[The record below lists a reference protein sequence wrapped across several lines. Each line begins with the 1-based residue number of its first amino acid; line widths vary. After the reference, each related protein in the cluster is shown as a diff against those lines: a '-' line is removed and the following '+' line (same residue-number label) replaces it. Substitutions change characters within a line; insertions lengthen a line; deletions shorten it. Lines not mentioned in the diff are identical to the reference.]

1 MGNAYRPAPG
11 WELTSM
17 PRRTFG
23 KLALTGAAA
32 AGYSLTVG
40 RLARADGPPGVINGV
55 DLSSEYPVPFGP
67 ELEGVMTP
75 DHDLLN
81 SIATEYGSIMAN
93 AGLVPSAAD
102 FWFRYLP
109 IPLFNQAIFGQSRGA
124 APDLVKR
131 HLWMMH
137 LVGYFGGVWFG
148 KKLDELTCDPGASPP
163 ADCANPSEPA
173 GASEFA
179 GLVKYLQGALTA
191 AYSPSSQVPI
201 DQAEFYLRGDPSDPD
216 MVLQALVTLY
226 GYNVGYT
233 QAILDPVHRPN
244 PATDCAG
251 HGDVPA
257 QWDPPQNSQ
266 IENYHRVFGAEFPQ
280 FAEAPYDPAPFP
292 PPVGAPFEPVPFLT
306 GDTAGLAE
314 ARRLHAE
321 AEDLLPTSNY
331 FRILNGAPDASRG
344 TVPLPGAVRAFF
356 EDAGAPVPSDQFLMG
371 GNLIAQQTAA
381 SRVGFSTWSI
391 PFFLDV
397 RGWDRRS
404 YREIIGLSVYFV
416 QAVQLAGLACLAS
429 AADRNSDRAR
439 DAVITAALVQ
449 PFGGSYL
456 VGLNDGGSAAYC
468 TKAADE
474 AIPPFTYA

>member
-1 MGNAYRPAPG
+1 MGNAYDAAPG
-11 WELTSM
+11 WDLTSM

-32 AGYSLTVG
+32 AGYSLTLG
-40 RLARADGPPGVINGV
+40 RHATATGGAITGV
-55 DLSSEYPVPFGP
+55 DLTGFPVPFFSSFD
-67 ELEGVMTP
+67 GVMTQ
-75 DHDLLN
+75 DADLLN
-81 SIATEYGSIMAN
+81 TYAVQYGQMMAD
-93 AGLVPSAAD
+93 LSLPPSSAD

-109 IPLFNQAIFGQSRGA
+109 IPLFNSAIHGDTLG
-124 APDLVKR
+124 DNDGVIKR

-163 ADCANPSEPA
+163 ADCNNPPA
-173 GASEFA
+173 AATDADFA
-179 GLVKYLQGALTA
+179 GLVKYLDGALTA
-191 AYSPSSQVPI
+191 AYAGDDQVPI

-216 MVLQALVTLY
+216 MVLQALITLY

-244 PATDCAG
+244 PATDCSD
-251 HGDVPA
+251 HRDTPA

-266 IENYHRVFGAEFPQ
+266 IENYHQVFGAEFPQ
-280 FAEAPYDPAPFP
+280 FARAPYDPAPFP
-292 PPVGAPFEPVPFLT
+292 PPVGSEFEPVPFLT
-306 GDTAGLAE
+306 GDTAGLAQ
-314 ARRLHAE
+314 ARELHA
-321 AEDLLPTSNY
+321 AAVDLTPGSNY
-331 FRILNGAPDASRG
+331 FRILNGAPNVARG
-344 TVPLPGAVRAFF
+344 KVPLPAAVRALF
-356 EDAGAPVPSDQFLMG
+356 DQAGAPVPADMFLMG

-397 RGWDRRS
+397 RGWDRVS

-416 QAVQLAGLACLAS
+416 QAVQLAGLACLSS
-429 AADRNSDRAR
+429 AAEADPNSNRAR
-439 DAVITAALVQ
+439 DAVLTAALVQ

-456 VGLNDGGSAAYC
+456 VGLNDGDNADYC
-468 TKAADE
+468 TRTAAE
-474 AIPPFTYA
+474 SLPPFTYT